1 MPTLKQ
7 LRQIP
12 EIVISITLHLCCFP
26 KKLKNSE
33 FTKLPGVSL

>member
-12 EIVISITLHLCCFP
+12 EMVISITLHLCCFP
-26 KKLKNSE
+26 FVLLRN
-33 FTKLPGVSL
+33 